1 MATVKTIQLDIPE
14 YLTIEQYK
22 RLNDISTDNRFEKIA
37 HIVSSL
43 SGYDIEEVKYW
54 SMDSLVDIIQRYSE
68 SASHQNKFH
77 AIIEWNGTLYGYAN
91 IKQQSLAEYMDL
103 EGLTNDLTN
112 NLHKV
117 AAIMYRPIVKHRF
130 KTLSFA
136 YKQKVKMLNNNVE
149 NVFDWYEIE
158 KYDNLKR
165 KEREEDFKGFPA
177 HIILGALSF
186 FLSTAT
192 LYLNGTRYSD
202 NRTSTKMM
210 KDLTEERILEVLL
223 QNIGGGSVLST
234 NSPKAT
240 FLKLQGTLPSPML
253 TSSQ

>member
-22 RLNDISTDNRFEKIA
+22 RLNEYEGDNKFEKLA

-43 SGYDIEEVKYW
+43 SGYNLEEVKYW
-54 SMDSLVDIIQRYSE
+54 SMDSLIDIINKYSE

-91 IKQQSLAEYMDL
+91 IKQQSLGEYIDL
-103 EGLTNDLTN
+103 ENLTGDLQN
-112 NLHKV
+112 NLHKI
-117 AAIMYRPIVKHRF
+117 AALMYRPVTKHRF
-130 KTLSFA
+130 STLSFA
-136 YKQKVKMLNNNVE
+136 IKQKIKMLNNDVE
-149 NVFDWYEIE
+149 NVFDWYTIE
-158 KYDNLKR
+158 KYDSEKR
-165 KEREEDFKGFPA
+165 KEREEEFRAFPA

-192 LYLNGTRYSD
+192 LYLNDTRYSD
-202 NRTSTKMM
+202 NKKSTMM
-210 KDLTEERILEVLL
+210 VKELSEERILEVLL
-223 QNIGGGSVLST
+223 QNIGDGSVLST

-240 FLKLQGTLPSPML
+240 YLKLQGTLPSQML
-253 TSSQ
+253 TS